1 MRRPKSARN
10 SSGLT
15 GKMPVQPS
23 STRTITIDR
32 TVEAS
37 VEDVWAL
44 WTTKEGL
51 ESWWGPEGF
60 TTEVHEIDV
69 RVGGRLRY
77 AMTAVAPEQVAFL
90 GRAGMPLTTEQRVS
104 YQDVVPHRRLAY
116 TSLADFIPGVAPYDL
131 ATVVELHPNGQG
143 VRMVLTIDA
152 LHDDRWTKMAVMG
165 WESQL
170 GKLAKM
176 LAKVIA
182 ERPGRAGR

>member
-1 MRRPKSARN
+1 MTSPKSARN
-10 SSGLT
+10 TSELT
-15 GKMPVQPS
+15 GKMPVRPS

-32 TVEAS
+32 TFEAPL
-37 VEDVWAL
+37 EDVWAL

-60 TTEVHEIDV
+60 TTKVHEIDV

-90 GRAGMPLTTEQRVS
+90 EKAGMPLTTEQRVT
-104 YQDVVPHRRLAY
+104 YQDVVSHRRLAY
-116 TSLADFIPGVAPYDL
+116 TSLADFIPGVTPYDL
-131 ATVVELHPNGQG
+131 ATVVELHPKGQG

-152 LHDDRWTKMAVMG
+152 LHDERWTKMAVMG

-170 GKLAKM
+170 GKLAK
-176 LAKVIA
+176 VIA
-182 ERPGRAGR
+182 EHQHRAGR